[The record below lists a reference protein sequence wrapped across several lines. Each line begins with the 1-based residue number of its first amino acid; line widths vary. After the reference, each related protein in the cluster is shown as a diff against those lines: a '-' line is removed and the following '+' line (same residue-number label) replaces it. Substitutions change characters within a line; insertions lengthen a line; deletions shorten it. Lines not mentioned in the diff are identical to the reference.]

1 MFVLFRLIRKGIP
14 AIAKDRL
21 TRIFAL
27 VLGVI
32 AYSTIGFHLIEGQ
45 SWGISLYWTF
55 VTIGTVGYGDYSPKT
70 PLGLFFTISVIIF
83 GIGTFALALES
94 LVGLLFKRQQMKILG
109 LINVERS
116 KHVVICGWTEST
128 AECIKD
134 IGKENEVF
142 VLEENEEVRKNAL
155 KNGANFVQGDPT
167 RIKDLQKANVKGAK
181 AVIVDLDSDSR
192 VIHCILGIRKIDEN
206 VRVIAEAQRYENI
219 EQIKLAG
226 ATQIISPYVI
236 SGRLMY
242 KSIDDG
248 YEAMFVQDVL
258 AEKKERELKEVTV
271 SENSC
276 FVGKTVVEA
285 DIHEKTGVVLVG
297 IGEKGKLK
305 IDPSRNFVI
314 KAEDVIL
321 GIGKPEEFERLE
333 KKCMGNK
340 N

>member
-1 MFVLFRLIRKGIP
+1 MFVLFRVLRKGIP
-14 AIAKDRL
+14 ALAKDKL
-21 TRIFAL
+21 IRILIL
-27 VLGVI
+27 VIGVI
-32 AYSTIGFHLIEGQ
+32 AYGTIGFHLIEGQ
-45 SWGISLYWTF
+45 NWTVSLYWTF
-55 VTIGTVGYGDYSPKT
+55 VTIGTVGYGDYSPET
-70 PLGLFFTISVIIF
+70 ALGMYFAIILIVF

-94 LVGLLFKRQQMKILG
+94 LVDLLFRRQQMKILG

-142 VLEENEEVRKNAL
+142 VLEENEDVRKNAL

-167 RIKDLQKANVKGAK
+167 RIKDLEKANVKGAK
-181 AVIVDLDSDSR
+181 AVIVDLESDSR
-192 VIHCILGIRKIDEN
+192 AIHCILGIRKIDED

-226 ATQIISPYVI
+226 ASQIISPFVI

-271 SENSC
+271 GENSSL
-276 FVGKTVVEA
+276 VGKTVIEA
-285 DIHEKTGVVLVG
+285 DIHERTGVVLVG
-297 IGEKGKLK
+297 IGEEGKLN

-314 KAEDVIL
+314 KARDVIL

-333 KKCMGNK
+333 KECTASK
-340 N
+340 

>member
-1 MFVLFRLIRKGIP
+1 MFVLFRVLRKGIP
-14 AIAKDRL
+14 TVAKHKL
-21 TRIFAL
+21 TKIIL
-27 VLGVI
+27 LLLGVI
-32 AYSTIGFHLIEGQ
+32 AYGTIGFHLIEGQ
-45 SWGISLYWTF
+45 GWTVALYWTF
-55 VTIGTVGYGDYSPKT
+55 VTIGTVGYGDYSPDT
-70 PLGLFFTISVIIF
+70 ALGMYFTISLIVF
-83 GIGTFALALES
+83 GIGTFALAAES
-94 LVGLLFKRQQMKILG
+94 LVDLLFKREQMKILG
-109 LINVERS
+109 LINVEKS

-167 RIKDLQKANVKGAK
+167 RIKDLEKANVKGAK

-192 VIHCILGIRKIDEN
+192 AIHCILGIRKIDNN

-226 ATQIISPYVI
+226 ASQIISPYVI

-258 AEKKERELKEVTV
+258 AEKKERELKEVIV
-271 SENSC
+271 GENSY

-297 IGEKGKLK
+297 IGKGGKLN

-314 KAEDVIL
+314 KGGDVIL

-333 KKCMGNK
+333 QMCTASK